1 MFTQETT
8 SYSITDKYTESS
20 GIKKV
25 RSMGISDY
33 SDEKTLYTITDEH
46 REKST
51 ITVEK
56 WAADLLQD
64 RLTDVHA
71 WFQEIF
77 KFVCEKKPHLGRV
90 QKGNVVRNIAYREA
104 KKHPAY
110 VPLANLL

>member
-1 MFTQETT
+1 
-8 SYSITDKYTESS
+8 
-20 GIKKV
+20 
-25 RSMGISDY
+25 MGISDY